1 MRSQRNADV
10 ARQADGPKRGAQRRG
25 QQGSLGE
32 GNGAGLFFLY
42 TLFADIVSKLA
53 WVCWTVSARL
63 QTILELS
70 SKPAVTALV
79 SGKILE
85 FSHLFLQFALY
96 MFFHIFAF
104 FLHLYFFYFN
114 THYEY
119 LLM

>member
-53 WVCWTVSARL
+53 WVCLLDCFSKTTDYSRTFL
-63 QTILELS
+63 KTS
-70 SKPAVTALV
+70 SDSLGFRKNP
-79 SGKILE
+79 
-85 FSHLFLQFALY
+85 
-96 MFFHIFAF
+96 
-104 FLHLYFFYFN
+104 
-114 THYEY
+114 
-119 LLM
+119 